1 MTGTPIVGGIIQVKA
16 NGQIYSAKGDF
27 TWNPGI
33 AKNEAVIGSDG
44 VHGWKTTPQV
54 PFIEGEFTDRGD
66 VDMVALR
73 KLKGATVYLDLA
85 NGRAFVLRD
94 ACFASDGTG
103 HTDEGNMDV
112 RFEGL
117 SGEVV

>member
-33 AKNEAVIGSDG
+33 AKTEAVIGTDG
-44 VHGWKTTPQV
+44 VHGWNATPRAALT
-54 PFIEGEFTDRGD
+54 EGRSTDRGG
-66 VDMVALR
+66 VRSVPQASTR
-73 KLKGATVYLDLA
+73 ATVYLDLA